1 MTIQQMIPL
10 NRLVPSK
17 ANVRETDGKFAQ
29 YLADATPRL
38 RRYARMLA
46 RDAEH
51 AADLVQD
58 TLLRAWSRRD
68 RLEIGPGF
76 AALLCKILH
85 DRWAD
90 DMHRAGLHRKWSAA
104 TAALSETAAAEDI
117 FGRLELRDIR
127 RALSK
132 LSAKGREALHLRA
145 IEGLSYSDMARVLGI
160 SEATV
165 SSRLDRTRRQLRAML
180 DQHDRRETKKKVSA
194 DERRHMLERLKVV
207 RDASAV
213 ARALGRNPNTTWRI
227 ARPAG
232 IELTDAAKEQIVREG
247 YDPSYGARPLKRTI
261 QRRVLDPLALRVLEG
276 VFGEGDT
283 VIADAGP
290 DGLVFEKQTPVEA

>member
-10 NRLVPSK
+10 NQLAPSK
-17 ANVRETDGKFAQ
+17 ANVRKTDGKFAQ

-132 LSAKGREALHLRA
+132 LSAKGREALHMRA

-165 SSRLDRTRRQLRAML
+165 SSRLDRTRQQLRTML
-180 DQHDRRETKKKVSA
+180 DEHDRRETKKKVSA

-213 ARALGRNPNTTWRI
+213 ARAFGRNPNTTWRI
-227 ARPAG
+227 ARQAG
-232 IELTDAAKEQIVREG
+232 IELTAGYAKRGYRKATEQ
-247 YDPSYGARPLKRTI
+247 
-261 QRRVLDPLALRVLEG
+261 
-276 VFGEGDT
+276 
-283 VIADAGP
+283 
-290 DGLVFEKQTPVEA
+290 